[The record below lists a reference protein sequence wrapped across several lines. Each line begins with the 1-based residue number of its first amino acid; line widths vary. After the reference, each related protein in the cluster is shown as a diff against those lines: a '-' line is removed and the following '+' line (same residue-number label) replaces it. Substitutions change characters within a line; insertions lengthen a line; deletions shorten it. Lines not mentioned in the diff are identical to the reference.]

1 MSLMLRL
8 ALSAML
14 LLSTL
19 LTVPAWAAPVRNL
32 PAPEAF
38 ERLRDQPRILL
49 LDVRT
54 PGEYFQ
60 VRIAGAQLIPIDQLL
75 GRLGEIPR
83 DRPILVYCA
92 VGLRSSQVST
102 YLAQQG
108 YPEVYNLTGGIAA
121 WQLRGYPTL
130 QGPP

>member
-1 MSLMLRL
+1 MLRIWSGSALLL
-8 ALSAML
+8 ALLTSA
-14 LLSTL
+14 
-19 LTVPAWAAPVRNL
+19 PAWAAPVRNL
-32 PAPEAF
+32 SASAASTLLKEQSQVF
-38 ERLRDQPRILL
+38 L

-60 VRIAGAQLIPIDQLL
+60 VRIPGAQLIPIDQLL
-75 GRLGEIPR
+75 GRLAELPK

-92 VGLRSSQVST
+92 VGARSAQVSA

-108 YPEVYNLTGGIAA
+108 YPEIYNLSGGIAA
-121 WQLRGYPTL
+121 WQLRGFPTL